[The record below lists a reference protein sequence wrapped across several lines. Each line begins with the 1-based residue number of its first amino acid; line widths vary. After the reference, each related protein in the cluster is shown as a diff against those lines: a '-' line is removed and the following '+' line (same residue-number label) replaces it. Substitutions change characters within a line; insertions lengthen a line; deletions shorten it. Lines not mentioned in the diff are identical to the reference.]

1 MRYTTTKHMTK
12 KTAERRKTKEKRVI
26 PGFRLTLGITIAMLS
41 VFILIPLAS
50 VLVYSLRLSPSAFF
64 SVITD
69 SKVLN
74 AFGTSLICS
83 FLAAVFNSIFGL
95 ILAWTLVRYDFPGKR
110 IIDGLIELPFALPT
124 AVAGITL
131 SKMYSTTG
139 ELGKPLAKLG
149 IKVSYTHIGLTLALI
164 FIGIPFVVRTVQPV
178 LEKLNGAY
186 EETAYIMGAGPF
198 TAFKKVILPELK
210 GAILAGFGLAFAR
223 GIGEYGSVIYIS
235 GNSAKEKTQVI
246 SYIIM
251 QKLNYMDYEGATAI
265 ALVMLIISFL
275 LLLFINGAQI
285 LSARRASGTYE
296 IAPQSAAENLP
307 KFKAA
312 KRCNIAVSIIF
323 VFLMLVMPLL
333 SVIRNSLAK
342 GLSFYLGT
350 LGTGTVISALKVT
363 LIATFF
369 ALLVNTFFC
378 IVASFALTR
387 FSFKGKHMLGAL
399 IDIPFSI
406 SPVIAGLSFIMMF
419 GRLGWAYPILEGIN
433 SALGTNIKIV
443 FAIPGVVLATIFVTF
458 PFISREI
465 IPVLNSVGTD
475 EEEAAAAMGA
485 GGFTIFRRVTFPHIK
500 WSLIYGMILCAS
512 RALGEFGA
520 VNALSKTRGKTFT
533 LPLEIDAFYM
543 AGDSD
548 SITAAFAVSSIL
560 VIIAVV
566 VLILRSVFEKKGA

>member
-1 MRYTTTKHMTK
+1 MQNTYITSKRNSQQK
-12 KTAERRKTKEKRVI
+12 RRVI
-26 PGFRLTLGITIAMLS
+26 PGFGLTLGITIAMLS

-50 VLVYSLRLSPSAFF
+50 VLLCSLRLSPSTFI
-64 SVITD
+64 SIITD

-74 AFGTSLICS
+74 AFITSILCS
-83 FLAAVFNSIFGL
+83 FIAAIINCVFGL
-95 ILAWTLVRYDFPGKR
+95 ILAWTLVRYSFPGKR

-139 ELGKPLAKLG
+139 ELGGPLSKIG
-149 IKVSYTHIGLTLALI
+149 IKVSYTHIGLTLALV

-178 LEKLNGAY
+178 LEKLNSAY

-198 TAFKKVILPELK
+198 TAFRRVILPELK
-210 GAILAGFGLAFAR
+210 GALLAGFGLALAR

-265 ALVMLIISFL
+265 ALVMLIISFIL
-275 LLLFINGAQI
+275 LLLINGAQI
-285 LSARRASGTYE
+285 LSARRSVGIYE
-296 IAPQSAAENLP
+296 VAPAAGAETIP
-307 KFKAA
+307 VSKKAKA
-312 KRCNIAVSIIF
+312 CNITISVIF
-323 VFLMLVMPLL
+323 VLIMLVMPLI
-333 SVIRNSLAK
+333 SVIRNSLEK
-342 GLSFYLGT
+342 GITFYLKT
-350 LGTGTVISALKVT
+350 LSTGTVISALRVT
-363 LIATFF
+363 LIATVI
-369 ALLVNTFFC
+369 ALIINTFFG

-387 FSFKGKHMLGAL
+387 FDFKGKHILGAL
-399 IDIPFSI
+399 IYIPFSL

-419 GRLGWAYPILEGIN
+419 GRLGWAYPIIEGIN

-443 FAIPGVVLATIFVTF
+443 FALPGVVLATIFVTF

-485 GGFTIFRRVTFPHIK
+485 NGFTIFRRITFPHIK

-543 AGDSD
+543 SGDSD

-560 VIIAVV
+560 VIIAVA
-566 VLILRSVFEKKGA
+566 VLVLRSIFESKSQKHS